1 MNQRVMIIT
10 PGTFAIPSNRNSSVE
25 QVVEQVGQCLRGK
38 VELYIYG
45 RKSKGTTGQANL
57 FGNTYIR
64 PRGSGPNAYF
74 GGAGYWI
81 RRLDPHIIQVENRP
95 KLAERLKKL
104 FPHRRIWLSLH
115 SITFI
120 SQSSIS
126 RTELRRCLRLADQI
140 IVNSGFLKE
149 QIVRW
154 FPQLGFKIQVNYLGT
169 DTSAFPS
176 KWTDDQQQLNQQF
189 VEKLGLTGK
198 PIIVYAGRLIPIK
211 GVHHLLKAMPE
222 VVRKYPETV
231 LVVVG
236 SAYYGSHRLSPY
248 VRRLHRMGR
257 SLPNN
262 VLFIPYV
269 DHSEIYPWFRL
280 ADVAV
285 VPSDANEAFGLVN
298 VEAMASGT
306 PLIAT
311 RAGGMKEV
319 IEHGVTG
326 LLIDSNGIETGLLEG
341 LFTLL
346 GDADLRKSM
355 GEAGISRVHT
365 QFTWQHTAD
374 RWLSLYNHYI
384 N

>member
-25 QVVEQVGQCLRGK
+25 QVVEQVGQCLKGK
-38 VELYIYG
+38 VEIYIYG
-45 RKSKGTTGQANL
+45 KKSKSTTEQANL

-64 PRGSGPNAYF
+64 PRSSGLNAYF
-74 GGAGYWI
+74 EGASYWI

-95 KLAERLKKL
+95 KLAGRLKKL
-104 FPHRRIWLSLH
+104 FPHRQIWLSLH

-120 SQSSIS
+120 SPSSIS
-126 RTELRRCLRLADQI
+126 RTELSRCLRLTDQI

-149 QIVRW
+149 QIMHW
-154 FPQLGFKIQVNYLGT
+154 FPQLSFKIEVNYLGT
-169 DTSAFPS
+169 DTIAFPS
-176 KWTDDQQQLNQQF
+176 KWTEEQQQVNQQF
-189 VEKLGLTGK
+189 VQKLGLMGK
-198 PIIVYAGRLIPIK
+198 NIIVYAGRLISIK
-211 GVHHLLKAMPE
+211 GVHHLLKVMPE
-222 VVRKYPETV
+222 VVNKYPETV

-248 VRRLHRMGR
+248 VRRLHQMGR
-257 SLPNN
+257 ALPRN

-269 DHSEIYPWFRL
+269 DHDEMYPWFRL

-306 PLIAT
+306 PIIAT

-326 LLIDSNGIETGLLEG
+326 LLIDSKRMEIELVEG
-341 LFTLL
+341 LFTFL
-346 GDADLRKSM
+346 GDADLRQSM
-355 GEAGISRVHT
+355 GQAGINRVHT
-365 QFTWQHTAD
+365 QFTWQLTAD
-374 RWLSLYNHYI
+374 RWLSLYNK
-384 N
+384 